1 MRASQE
7 ATRLRI
13 AGWGLAIIAAY
24 IVSAVLTLGSGR
36 MPLRPFFQGTAPPQP
51 YAWVVPPEALKAQN
65 VPPKPGE
72 GVVKFTK
79 KGSSAGNIG
88 TDDGQAMFALTE
100 GSIEA
105 AAGETEVKVILEP
118 LDPKTLG
125 PPPQGLHYDG
135 NAYRVTTTYT
145 KSGKPAVFA
154 AKDCPVGAQPKL
166 CPTMV
171 MRYAYGAT
179 GLYRREGSAW
189 TAVPNP
195 TPVQQGLQVFAD
207 VASDGTYVAAG
218 PPRAETATPSRLG
231 DYIAIGFGVIA
242 IVGGIVASRTTFI
255 QRWWRRRRKRRKQR
269 RKQRRKAKAR
279 TQATHGPAKKYK
291 KPPKTYGK
299 KKR

>member
-7 ATRLRI
+7 ATRLRT

-36 MPLRPFFQGTAPPQP
+36 MPLRPFFEGTAPPQP

-79 KGSSAGNIG
+79 KGSSAGNVG
-88 TDDGQAMFALTE
+88 TDDGQAMLALTE

-105 AAGETEVKVILEP
+105 AAGETEVKVTIQP
-118 LDPKTLG
+118 LDAKTLG
-125 PPPQGLHYDG
+125 PPPQGLSYDG
-135 NAYRVTTTYT
+135 NAYRVAVTYPR
-145 KSGKPAVFA
+145 SGKPAVFA

-195 TPVQQGLQVFAD
+195 TPVQQGLQIFAD

-218 PPRAETATPSRLG
+218 PPRAETATPSRVG
-231 DYIAIGFGVIA
+231 DYVAIALGVVA
-242 IVGGIVASRTTFI
+242 IVGGIVASRTTFFK
-255 QRWWRRRRKRRKQR
+255 RRWRRRKKRRKQR
-269 RKQRRKAKAR
+269 LKAKAR
-279 TQATHGPAKKYK
+279 TQAARGPAKKYK